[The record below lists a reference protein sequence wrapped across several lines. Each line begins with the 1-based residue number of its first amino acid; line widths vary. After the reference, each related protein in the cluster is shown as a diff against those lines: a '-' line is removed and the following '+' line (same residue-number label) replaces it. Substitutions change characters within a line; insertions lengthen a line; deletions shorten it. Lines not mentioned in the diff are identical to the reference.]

1 MKTKD
6 NLSCTSL
13 KIKFI
18 EVREHHKNSNLLDHR
33 IEIILD
39 KVHGL
44 ETNLDSQTIDIS
56 RIIPPLASIAA
67 TSYQPP
73 YKVEMQKRHN

>member
-1 MKTKD
+1 MYFVE
-6 NLSCTSL
+6 
-13 KIKFI
+13 IKFI
-18 EVREHHKNSNLLDHR
+18 EPREHHKNSNSLDHQ

-39 KVHGL
+39 EIQGL

-73 YKVEMQKRHN
+73 YKVEKQKRHN

>member
-1 MKTKD
+1 ME
-6 NLSCTSL
+6 
-13 KIKFI
+13 IKFI
-18 EVREHHKNSNLLDHR
+18 EPREHHKNSNSLDHR

-39 KVHGL
+39 EIQGL

-73 YKVEMQKRHN
+73 YKVEKQKRHN

>member
-1 MKTKD
+1 MKTKG

-13 KIKFI
+13 KVQLI
-18 EVREHHKNSNLLDHR
+18 ELREHHKNSNSLDHR

-39 KVHGL
+39 EVHGL

-73 YKVEMQKRHN
+73 YKVEKQKRHN

>member
-1 MKTKD
+1 MYFVE
-6 NLSCTSL
+6 
-13 KIKFI
+13 IKFI
-18 EVREHHKNSNLLDHR
+18 ELREHHKNSNSLDHQ

-39 KVHGL
+39 EIQGL

-73 YKVEMQKRHN
+73 YKVEKQKRHN